1 MLVKEGGGLIYEF
14 NREQALSVPG
24 YAKAVPVTDYF
35 FEGDL
40 SSTLPLFGR
49 SVNDIISSC

>member
-1 MLVKEGGGLIYEF
+1 VKEGGGLIYEF